1 MRRDLIPI
9 VALLMMMIAASGC
22 EDLPTDPTPSQ
33 RILGDWKSSKVGAA
47 FTPAADVDIEFKVNG
62 ELTASIDGGARQA
75 GSYTT
80 LPSSTSV
87 SIRTIDMSI
96 GLATYKGIYDING
109 TEMKLEVVSKSSP
122 PTIEA
127 PTDVEGIGSTR
138 VNGVK
143 TMDYVTV
150 MQRQ

>member
-1 MRRDLIPI
+1 MRRVLIPI
-9 VALLMMMIAASGC
+9 AALLVMLVASGC

-33 RILGDWKSSKVGAA
+33 RILGDWKSSKVGLA
-47 FTPAADVDIEFKVNG
+47 FSPSAVFDIEFRVNG
-62 ELTASIDGGARQA
+62 ELSASIDGGARQA

-80 LPSSTSV
+80 LPSASSI
-87 SIRTIDMSI
+87 SIRSIDMSI
-96 GLATYKGIYDING
+96 GLAAYKGIYDING
-109 TEMKLEVVSKSSP
+109 TEMKLEIVSKSAPS
-122 PTIEA
+122 TIEA

-138 VNGVK
+138 VNGTK